1 MSASKNKICK
11 YPKCQKEIPGE
22 KGIFC
27 SHHKKSVKEK
37 SEGVAKAGIAVIGTT
52 GALLVAINKKNSK

>member
-1 MSASKNKICK
+1 MDESKKRICK

-22 KGIFC
+22 KGVFC

-37 SEGVAKAGIAVIGTT
+37 GKAVGKGTAAVVGTA
-52 GALLVAINKKNSK
+52 GAILLAVVSKKD

>member
-1 MSASKNKICK
+1 MNGSKKKVCK

-22 KGIFC
+22 KGVFC

-37 SEGVAKAGIAVIGTT
+37 SEAAITILGAT
-52 GALLVAINKKNSK
+52 GAFLLTVIKKKD

>member
-1 MSASKNKICK
+1 MNESKKRVCK

-37 SEGVAKAGIAVIGTT
+37 GENIGKGAAAVAGTV
-52 GALLVAINKKNSK
+52 GLLALSAIKKKD

>member
-1 MSASKNKICK
+1 MNESKKKVCK

-22 KGIFC
+22 KGAFC

-37 SEGVAKAGIAVIGTT
+37 GKILGKGTATIVGTAGAILLTVIS
-52 GALLVAINKKNSK
+52 KKE

>member
-1 MSASKNKICK
+1 MNESKKRVCK

-22 KGIFC
+22 KGVFC

-37 SEGVAKAGIAVIGTT
+37 GKAVGK
-52 GALLVAINKKNSK
+52 GALAVVGTLGVILLAAIDKKD

>member
-1 MSASKNKICK
+1 MNESKKRVCK

-27 SHHKKSVKEK
+27 SHHKKLVKEK
-37 SEGVAKAGIAVIGTT
+37 GENIGKGAAAVAGTV
-52 GALLVAINKKNSK
+52 GLLALSAIKKKD

>member
-1 MSASKNKICK
+1 MSESKKRICK

-27 SHHKKSVKEK
+27 SHHKKSVKENG
-37 SEGVAKAGIAVIGTT
+37 EAVGK
-52 GALLVAINKKNSK
+52 GALAVVGTLGVILLAAIDKKD

>member
-1 MSASKNKICK
+1 MNESKKKVCK

-22 KGIFC
+22 KGLFC

-37 SEGVAKAGIAVIGTT
+37 GKAVGTGTAAVVGTLGVI
-52 GALLVAINKKNSK
+52 LLTAISIED

>member
-1 MSASKNKICK
+1 MNESKKRVCK

-22 KGIFC
+22 KGVFC

-37 SEGVAKAGIAVIGTT
+37 GKAVGKSTAAVVGTVGVI
-52 GALLVAINKKNSK
+52 LLAAISKED

>member
-1 MSASKNKICK
+1 MNESKKRVCK

-22 KGIFC
+22 KGVFC

-37 SEGVAKAGIAVIGTT
+37 GKAVGKGTVAVVGTVGVF
-52 GALLVAINKKNSK
+52 LLAAISKED